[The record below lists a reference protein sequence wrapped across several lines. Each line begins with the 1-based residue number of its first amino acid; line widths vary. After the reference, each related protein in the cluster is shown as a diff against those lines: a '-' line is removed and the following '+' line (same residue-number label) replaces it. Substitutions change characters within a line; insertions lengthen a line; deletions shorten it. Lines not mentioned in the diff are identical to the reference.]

1 VTTSSLQRTRKL
13 TTGKEEL
20 IHHSTTPSSLD
31 LLNRGGKYNHP
42 LHVIN
47 VEIKDNH
54 EEAKLAG
61 QAILALADRI
71 EKSGDLDAEMDEI
84 LRVQEEEF
92 GHVLLHTLAFY

>member
-1 VTTSSLQRTRKL
+1 MRDHSRGLENSSTKP
-13 TTGKEEL
+13 EEL
-20 IHHSTTPSSLD
+20 IRHATSSFFSD

-42 LHVIN
+42 IHIIN

-61 QAILALADRI
+61 RAILALADRI
-71 EKSGDLDAEMDEI
+71 EQSGDLDAEMDEI

-92 GHVLLHTLAFY
+92 GHVLLHTVAFY